1 MNEQRLRKRVP
12 QAAMPSAES
21 SFLLSMTLN
30 HVFRFQPERE
40 GRGGEKA
47 AQGDASL
54 PVPPILRTLP
64 QSNTPAQVCTG
75 SAPGE
80 GERKC
85 EGVFPQKSG
94 KSRSYFRGS
103 HSHRFA
109 PALEPSLTASPNPAP
124 APCRTQGVRG
134 AADTPPASH
143 RPAPALEPSLT
154 ASPNPAPAPCRT
166 QGVQGA
172 ADTPPASHRP
182 APAAIRQYRSFTLIE
197 LLVVIA
203 IIAILAAMLLPA
215 LNKARERG
223 IATSCT
229 NNMKQVSSADSLY
242 QNDYEYFCPTIY
254 YMGASKGGKAWM
266 GACNSSTKDFDY
278 TGEGYLTPY
287 LPKPGEDASMAS
299 IVTKSVVFCPHPWV
313 SAFYSSDEYSATN
326 AVGSGIGIA
335 PYLHGWEGF
344 ATASSDSTRNK
355 YRLTK
360 PGTIKTPSRC
370 VSFADQGGK
379 KSDTSSGGAHGLGS
393 EMNFSHSVDSE
404 KTMFRHMGRANVI
417 WADGHVSSERSGY
430 FSIPALYI
438 GGLGADADDEELYAP
453 NTKWEILGINQT
465 QAAP

>member
-1 MNEQRLRKRVP
+1 MKMNEQRLSKNVSPAPCRTQGARGAADTLPGSHRPATATSARSFHGRKR
-12 QAAMPSAES
+12 
-21 SFLLSMTLN
+21 
-30 HVFRFQPERE
+30 E
-40 GRGGEKA
+40 GFGGEKA
-47 AQGDASL
+47 ALCVASL
-54 PVPPILRTLP
+54 PVPPAPHPPR
-64 QSNTPAQVCTG
+64 QSNTPAQAGTS

-94 KSRSYFRGS
+94 KSRSDFRGS
-103 HSHRFA
+103 LSHRSA
-109 PALEPSLTASPNPAP
+109 PDLEPGLTADLNPAP

-134 AADTPPASH
+134 AADTPPGTYT
-143 RPAPALEPSLT
+143 ALYAL
-154 ASPNPAPAPCRT
+154 APCRT
-166 QGVQGA
+166 QGVRGA
-172 ADTPPASHRP
+172 ADTPPASHQP
-182 APAAIRQYRSFTLIE
+182 ATTTRRYRIFTLIE

-254 YMGASKGGKAWM
+254 YMGASGGHKAWM
-266 GACNSSTKDFDY
+266 AACNKPTKDFDY

-313 SAFYSSDEYSATN
+313 SAFYSSGEYSAKN
-326 AVGSGIGIA
+326 AAGSGIGIA
-335 PYLHGWEGF
+335 PYLHGWEDF
-344 ATASSDSTRNK
+344 ANRSDKIQKK

-379 KSDTSSGGAHGLGS
+379 KSDTSGGGSHGLGS
-393 EMNFSHSVDSE
+393 EMDFSHSVDSE

-430 FSIPALYI
+430 LSIPALYI

-453 NTKWEILGINQT
+453 NTKWEILGINQP
-465 QAAP
+465 QANP

>member
-1 MNEQRLRKRVP
+1 MKMNKQRLSKNVSPAPCRTQGVRG
-12 QAAMPSAES
+12 AADTLPGSHRPATATSAR
-21 SFLLSMTLN
+21 SF
-30 HVFRFQPERE
+30 HRPKRE

-54 PVPPILRTLP
+54 PVPPAPHPPR
-64 QSNTPAQVCTG
+64 QSNTPAQAGTS

-94 KSRSYFRGS
+94 KSRSDFRGS

-109 PALEPSLTASPNPAP
+109 PALEPSLTADPNPAP

-143 RPAPALEPSLT
+143 RPALCAF
-154 ASPNPAPAPCRT
+154 
-166 QGVQGA
+166 
-172 ADTPPASHRP
+172 SHRS
-182 APAAIRQYRSFTLIE
+182 ASATARYRSFTLIE

-266 GACNSSTKDFDY
+266 AACNMSTSDFDY

-313 SAFYSSDEYSATN
+313 SAFYSSDEYSIKN
-326 AVGSGIGIA
+326 AAGSGIGIA
-335 PYLHGWEGF
+335 PYLHGWEDF
-344 ATASSDSTRNK
+344 ANRSDNIQKK

-379 KSDTSSGGAHGLGS
+379 KSDTSGGGSHGLGS
-393 EMNFSHSVDSE
+393 EMDFSHSVDSE

-453 NTKWEILGINQT
+453 NTKWEILGINQP
-465 QAAP
+465 QANP

>member
-1 MNEQRLRKRVP
+1 M
-12 QAAMPSAES
+12 
-21 SFLLSMTLN
+21 
-30 HVFRFQPERE
+30 
-40 GRGGEKA
+40 
-47 AQGDASL
+47 
-54 PVPPILRTLP
+54 
-64 QSNTPAQVCTG
+64 
-75 SAPGE
+75 
-80 GERKC
+80 
-85 EGVFPQKSG
+85 
-94 KSRSYFRGS
+94 
-103 HSHRFA
+103 
-109 PALEPSLTASPNPAP
+109 
-124 APCRTQGVRG
+124 
-134 AADTPPASH
+134 
-143 RPAPALEPSLT
+143 
-154 ASPNPAPAPCRT
+154 
-166 QGVQGA
+166 
-172 ADTPPASHRP
+172 
-182 APAAIRQYRSFTLIE
+182 
-197 LLVVIA
+197 IA

-254 YMGASKGGKAWM
+254 YMGAKNGGKAWM
-266 GACNSSTKDFDY
+266 AACNSSTRDFDY

-313 SAFYSSDEYSATN
+313 SAFYSSDEYSIKN
-326 AVGSGIGIA
+326 AAGSGIGIA
-335 PYLHGWEGF
+335 PYLHGWEDF
-344 ATASSDSTRNK
+344 ANRSDSIQKK

-379 KSDTSSGGAHGLGS
+379 KSDTSGGGSHGLGS
-393 EMNFSHSVDSE
+393 EMDFSHSVDSE

-453 NTKWEILGINQT
+453 NTKWEILGINQP
-465 QAAP
+465 QANP

>member
-1 MNEQRLRKRVP
+1 MKMNEQRLSKNVSPAPCRTQGVRG
-12 QAAMPSAES
+12 AADTLPGSHRPATATSAR
-21 SFLLSMTLN
+21 SF
-30 HVFRFQPERE
+30 HRPKRE

-54 PVPPILRTLP
+54 PVPPAPHPPR
-64 QSNTPAQVCTG
+64 QSNTPAQAGTS

-94 KSRSYFRGS
+94 KSRSDFRGS
-103 HSHRFA
+103 LSHRSA
-109 PALEPSLTASPNPAP
+109 PDLEPGLTADLNPAP

-143 RPAPALEPSLT
+143 RPAT
-154 ASPNPAPAPCRT
+154 TTR
-166 QGVQGA
+166 
-172 ADTPPASHRP
+172 R
-182 APAAIRQYRSFTLIE
+182 YRIFTLIE

-254 YMGASKGGKAWM
+254 YMGATGGHKAWM
-266 GACNSSTKDFDY
+266 AACNKPTKDFDY

-287 LPKPGEDASMAS
+287 LPQPGEDASMAS

-313 SAFYSSDEYSATN
+313 SAFYSSDEYSIKN
-326 AVGSGIGIA
+326 AAGSGIGIA
-335 PYLHGWEGF
+335 PYLHGWEDF
-344 ATASSDSTRNK
+344 ANRSTSIQNK

-379 KSDTSSGGAHGLGS
+379 KSDTSGGGSHGLGS

-430 FSIPALYI
+430 LSIPALYI

-453 NTKWEILGINQT
+453 NTKWEILGINQP
-465 QAAP
+465 QANP

>member
-1 MNEQRLRKRVP
+1 MP
-12 QAAMPSAES
+12 DAGGAGAADTLPGSHRPATATSAR
-21 SFLLSMTLN
+21 SF
-30 HVFRFQPERE
+30 HRPKRE
-40 GRGGEKA
+40 GRG
-47 AQGDASL
+47 
-54 PVPPILRTLP
+54 
-64 QSNTPAQVCTG
+64 
-75 SAPGE
+75 
-80 GERKC
+80 ERKRRKATRLPRTARTTSSPAVKHPRASWNKLGTRRRGA
-85 EGVFPQKSG
+85 EMRRVFPQKAGRAVRIS
-94 KSRSYFRGS
+94 
-103 HSHRFA
+103 A
-109 PALEPSLTASPNPAP
+109 ALFPPVRTRPRAWSDRRPEPGTGTLPDA
-124 APCRTQGVRG
+124 GVRG

-143 RPAPALEPSLT
+143 RPALCAF
-154 ASPNPAPAPCRT
+154 
-166 QGVQGA
+166 
-172 ADTPPASHRP
+172 SHRS
-182 APAAIRQYRSFTLIE
+182 ASATARYRSFTLIE

-254 YMGASKGGKAWM
+254 YMGATGGHKAWM
-266 GACNSSTKDFDY
+266 AACNKPTKDFDY

-313 SAFYSSDEYSATN
+313 SAFYSSDEYSIKN
-326 AVGSGIGIA
+326 AAGSGIGIA
-335 PYLHGWEGF
+335 PYLHGWEAF
-344 ATASSDSTRNK
+344 ATASKPDTRNK

-360 PGTIKTPSRC
+360 PGTIKTPSRG

-379 KSDTSSGGAHGLGS
+379 KSDTSGGGSHGLGS
-393 EMNFSHSVDSE
+393 EMDFSHSVDSE

-430 FSIPALYI
+430 LSIPALYI

-453 NTKWEILGINQT
+453 NTKWEILGINQP
-465 QAAP
+465 QANP

>member
-1 MNEQRLRKRVP
+1 MKMNEQRLSKNV
-12 QAAMPSAES
+12 S
-21 SFLLSMTLN
+21 
-30 HVFRFQPERE
+30 
-40 GRGGEKA
+40 
-47 AQGDASL
+47 
-54 PVPPILRTLP
+54 
-64 QSNTPAQVCTG
+64 
-75 SAPGE
+75 
-80 GERKC
+80 
-85 EGVFPQKSG
+85 
-94 KSRSYFRGS
+94 
-103 HSHRFA
+103 
-109 PALEPSLTASPNPAP
+109 P
-124 APCRTQGVRG
+124 APCRTQGVR
-134 AADTPPASH
+134 
-143 RPAPALEPSLT
+143 
-154 ASPNPAPAPCRT
+154 
-166 QGVQGA
+166 GA

-254 YMGASKGGKAWM
+254 YMGASGGHKAWM
-266 GACNSSTKDFDY
+266 AACNKPTKDFDY

-313 SAFYSSDEYSATN
+313 SAFYSSDEYSIKN
-326 AVGSGIGIA
+326 AAGSGIGIA
-335 PYLHGWEGF
+335 PYLHGWEDF
-344 ATASSDSTRNK
+344 ANRSTSIQNK

-379 KSDTSSGGAHGLGS
+379 KSDTSGGGSHGLGS

-430 FSIPALYI
+430 LSIPALYI

-453 NTKWEILGINQT
+453 NTKWEILGINQP
-465 QAAP
+465 QANP

>member
-1 MNEQRLRKRVP
+1 M
-12 QAAMPSAES
+12 
-21 SFLLSMTLN
+21 
-30 HVFRFQPERE
+30 
-40 GRGGEKA
+40 
-47 AQGDASL
+47 
-54 PVPPILRTLP
+54 
-64 QSNTPAQVCTG
+64 QVCIS
-75 SAPGE
+75 SASGE

-143 RPAPALEPSLT
+143 RPAT
-154 ASPNPAPAPCRT
+154 TTR
-166 QGVQGA
+166 
-172 ADTPPASHRP
+172 R
-182 APAAIRQYRSFTLIE
+182 YRSFTLIE

-335 PYLHGWEGF
+335 SYLHGWEGF

-393 EMNFSHSVDSE
+393 EMDFSHSVDSE

-430 FSIPALYI
+430 LSIPALYI

-453 NTKWEILGINQT
+453 STKWEILGINQT
-465 QAAP
+465 QANP

>member
-1 MNEQRLRKRVP
+1 MKMNEQRLSKNVSPAPCRTQGVRG
-12 QAAMPSAES
+12 AADTLPGSHRPATATSAR
-21 SFLLSMTLN
+21 SF
-30 HVFRFQPERE
+30 HRPKRE

-54 PVPPILRTLP
+54 PVPPAPHPPR
-64 QSNTPAQVCTG
+64 QSNTPAQAGTS

-94 KSRSYFRGS
+94 KSRSDFRGS
-103 HSHRFA
+103 LSHRSA
-109 PALEPSLTASPNPAP
+109 PDLEPGLTADLNPAP

-143 RPAPALEPSLT
+143 RPAT
-154 ASPNPAPAPCRT
+154 TTR
-166 QGVQGA
+166 
-172 ADTPPASHRP
+172 R
-182 APAAIRQYRSFTLIE
+182 YRSFTLIE

-335 PYLHGWEGF
+335 SYLHGWEGF

-393 EMNFSHSVDSE
+393 EMDFSHSVDSE

-430 FSIPALYI
+430 LSIPALYI

-453 NTKWEILGINQT
+453 STKWEILGINQT
-465 QAAP
+465 QANP

>member
-1 MNEQRLRKRVP
+1 MKNRQPIVFREGAAQPLNLLRNRTEERKNNSRSFRDRTFTGFNLTKFPVKKKHH
-12 QAAMPSAES
+12 PSLPLPIAPWPLEGRGKGKTAEES
-21 SFLLSMTLN
+21 SFSSRTFLNFLSADNHNTTLRL
-30 HVFRFQPERE
+30 HRQ
-40 GRGGEKA
+40 A
-47 AQGDASL
+47 AVASG
-54 PVPPILRTLP
+54 T
-64 QSNTPAQVCTG
+64 
-75 SAPGE
+75 APYA
-80 GERKC
+80 
-85 EGVFPQKSG
+85 V
-94 KSRSYFRGS
+94 
-103 HSHRFA
+103 
-109 PALEPSLTASPNPAP
+109 PAP
-124 APCRTQGVRG
+124 RWKQGCKTFKV
-134 AADTPPASH
+134 A
-143 RPAPALEPSLT
+143 
-154 ASPNPAPAPCRT
+154 
-166 QGVQGA
+166 
-172 ADTPPASHRP
+172 
-182 APAAIRQYRSFTLIE
+182 FTLIE

-266 GACNSSTKDFDY
+266 AACNKSTKDFDY

-313 SAFYSSDEYSATN
+313 SAFYSSGEYSAKN
-326 AVGSGIGIA
+326 AAGSGIGIA
-335 PYLHGWEGF
+335 PYLHGWEDF
-344 ATASSDSTRNK
+344 ANRSTSIQNK

-393 EMNFSHSVDSE
+393 EMDFSHSVDSE

-430 FSIPALYI
+430 LSIPALYI

-453 NTKWEILGINQT
+453 NTKWEILGINQP
-465 QAAP
+465 QANP

>member
-1 MNEQRLRKRVP
+1 MKMNEQRLSKNVSPAPCRTPGVRG
-12 QAAMPSAES
+12 AADTLPGSHRPATATSAR
-21 SFLLSMTLN
+21 SF
-30 HVFRFQPERE
+30 HRPKRE

-54 PVPPILRTLP
+54 PVPPAPHPPR
-64 QSNTPAQVCTG
+64 QSNTPAQAGTS

-94 KSRSYFRGS
+94 KSRSDFRGS
-103 HSHRFA
+103 LSHRPA
-109 PALEPSLTASPNPAP
+109 PDLEPGLTADLNPAP

-134 AADTPPASH
+134 AADTPPAF
-143 RPAPALEPSLT
+143 
-154 ASPNPAPAPCRT
+154 
-166 QGVQGA
+166 
-172 ADTPPASHRP
+172 HRP

-266 GACNSSTKDFDY
+266 AACNKSTKDFDY

-313 SAFYSSDEYSATN
+313 SAFYSSGEYSAKN
-326 AVGSGIGIA
+326 AAGSGIGIA
-335 PYLHGWEGF
+335 PYLHGWEDF
-344 ATASSDSTRNK
+344 ANRSTSIQNK

-393 EMNFSHSVDSE
+393 EMDFSHSVDSE

-430 FSIPALYI
+430 LSIPALYI

-453 NTKWEILGINQT
+453 NTKWEILGINQP
-465 QAAP
+465 QANP

>member
-1 MNEQRLRKRVP
+1 MNEQRLRKSVP
-12 QAAMPSAES
+12 QAAMPSAGS
-21 SFLLSMTLN
+21 GFLLSLTLDN
-30 HVFRFQPERE
+30 AFRFQE
-40 GRGGEKA
+40 GFGGETRRLA
-47 AQGDASL
+47 PRSL
-54 PVPPILRTLP
+54 PVPPAPHPPR
-64 QSNTPAQVCTG
+64 QSNTPAQAGTS

-94 KSRSYFRGS
+94 KSRSDFRGS

-109 PALEPSLTASPNPAP
+109 PALEPSLTADPNPAP

-143 RPAPALEPSLT
+143 RPALCAF
-154 ASPNPAPAPCRT
+154 
-166 QGVQGA
+166 
-172 ADTPPASHRP
+172 SHRP
-182 APAAIRQYRSFTLIE
+182 ATTTRRYRIFTLIE

-266 GACNSSTKDFDY
+266 AACNKSTKDFDY

-287 LPKPGEDASMAS
+287 LPKPGEDASMTS
-299 IVTKSVVFCPHPWV
+299 IVMRNVVFCPHPWV
-313 SAFYSSDEYSATN
+313 SAFYSSGEYSAKN
-326 AVGSGIGIA
+326 AAGSGIGIA
-335 PYLHGWEGF
+335 PYLHGWEGY
-344 ATASSDSTRNK
+344 ATSSSTSTQGK

-379 KSDTSSGGAHGLGS
+379 NSDTSGGGSHGLGS
-393 EMNFSHSVDSE
+393 EMDFSHSVDSA

-430 FSIPALYI
+430 LSIPALYI

-453 NTKWEILGINQT
+453 NTKWAVLEINQP
-465 QAAP
+465 QANP